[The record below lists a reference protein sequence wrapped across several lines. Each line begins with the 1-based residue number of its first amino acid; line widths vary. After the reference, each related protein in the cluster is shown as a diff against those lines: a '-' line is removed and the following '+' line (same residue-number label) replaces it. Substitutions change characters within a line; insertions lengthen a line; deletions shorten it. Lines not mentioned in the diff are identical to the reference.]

1 MRDDWLFSQ
10 VFFFFNRRERW
21 QTLAGIQC
29 QALHQEDACC
39 ASESVLIT
47 SIIQRKHC
55 PLNLFYTSPPGK
67 TPSFIPHSCSYHFPQ
82 LCLKYII
89 LVFFFWKCL
98 QLLLTKL
105 HAHHLLSETDEN
117 PLQMVDTG
125 EALSK
130 WSSKLNLDFTLL
142 GHESDAACRPHLFV
156 YTDEYSRSK
165 HTGMAGKPFPWGK
178 PISMRTWVKL

>member
-1 MRDDWLFSQ
+1 MLVHAFLMMSSQTQSWSYTWMFGEMGGKQTLCSHNGHNNVLSSFWIPFVLWPESKVMGNLSIASSCFNGLLGSSFREMRDDWLFSQ

-98 QLLLTKL
+98 
-105 HAHHLLSETDEN
+105 
-117 PLQMVDTG
+117 
-125 EALSK
+125 
-130 WSSKLNLDFTLL
+130 
-142 GHESDAACRPHLFV
+142 
-156 YTDEYSRSK
+156 
-165 HTGMAGKPFPWGK
+165 
-178 PISMRTWVKL
+178 